1 VDSSC
6 ELLSS
11 LDPAS
16 GSVHCCKVSCRTA
29 RSISRHQGG
38 DVQRRASGLS
48 GGVRLTE
55 KTREAHRW
63 MCMYGEARRAM
74 LVTPT
79 CTGAEKDMVL
89 NASGF
94 CPQLGQ
100 LSHTHA
106 PSEQQ
111 VHSKVSLRRAVDA
124 V

>member
-1 VDSSC
+1 M
-6 ELLSS
+6 LLSS

-16 GSVHCCKVSCRTA
+16 RFGHCCEVSYWTT
-29 RSISRHQGG
+29 RSISKHQGG

-48 GGVRLTE
+48 RNVPLTE

-63 MCMYGEARRAM
+63 MCMYGEVRRAL
-74 LVTPT
+74 LVTPI
-79 CTGAEKDMVL
+79 CTGAEKEMVL

-100 LSHTHA
+100 LSLTPA
-106 PSEQQ
+106 PSGQQ